1 MLLIELAALSEVGGC
16 VFRGN
21 MTQYPINVTMEENA
35 LEWFG
40 EVVCFVNRRVDAFE
54 DQEVALDP
62 FTKYVV
68 SYIHVPRPASRLL
81 SVGHS
86 GTCIVVFI

>member
-1 MLLIELAALSEVGGC
+1 MAE
-16 VFRGN
+16 
-21 MTQYPINVTMEENA
+21 YPINVTMEENT
-35 LEWFG
+35 LKRFG
-40 EVVCFVNRRVDAFE
+40 EVVGFINGCVDSFK
-54 DQEVALDP
+54 DQEVTFDP

-68 SYIHVPRPASRLL
+68 SNVHVPRPASGLL